1 MDYLVRYIGEL
12 HHDRP
17 KIEIYFKDWCSFSQ
31 RALALLGE
39 TGAAFDAIDVTY
51 DPVRESEM
59 VIRAGATSV
68 PQVFVDNTLIGGYT
82 DLRKLQVLG
91 RLEAV
96 LGVRESLEVAA

>member
-1 MDYLVRYIGEL
+1 MT
-12 HHDRP
+12 DR

-39 TGAAFDAIDVTY
+39 TGAAFDAIDVTH

-68 PQVFVDNTLIGGYT
+68 P
-82 DLRKLQVLG
+82 
-91 RLEAV
+91 
-96 LGVRESLEVAA
+96 